1 MLCQSWLHT
10 RFGTFRLWKLGLW
23 GFSLGSVVAPQS
35 DSRMIL
41 PGHGKR
47 GFLFCFICLFWVF
60 FFFSLSTLSIFFFF
74 PSAEGTETCKRRL
87 VSINKYSKV
96 WNELKTVYPVRPLN
110 FASTGIR
117 FYVLKMS

>member
-1 MLCQSWLHT
+1 LFYLSV
-10 RFGTFRLWKLGLW
+10 LG
-23 GFSLGSVVAPQS
+23 
-35 DSRMIL
+35 
-41 PGHGKR
+41 
-47 GFLFCFICLFWVF
+47 F
-60 FFFSLSTLSIFFFF
+60 FFFFTFYTFYFFFF